1 VMLWLL
7 LSVAAMVLTYTALRR
22 RRLVRDGDALEGT
35 TRFRAGVP
43 ELRELVVGIRKGIRP
58 SHVTP
63 PRLKIA
69 LSLHIIA
76 TLVVGVSTW
85 RVLANVITMEAPSF
99 SWLLRIAFTL
109 SLGGAAYLA
118 ASAFTLWHRLRRL
131 LRALAWG
138 PLSDAFDRVPR
149 EFCRTLGLRWS

>member
-1 VMLWLL
+1 
-7 LSVAAMVLTYTALRR
+7 
-22 RRLVRDGDALEGT
+22 
-35 TRFRAGVP
+35 
-43 ELRELVVGIRKGIRP
+43 
-58 SHVTP
+58 
-63 PRLKIA
+63 LKIA

-131 LRALAWG
+131 LRAPACG
-138 PLSDAFDRVPR
+138 PLSDAFDRVAR
-149 EFCRTLGLRWS
+149 AFCRRLGLRWSSAPPAASELRYDMDQVSMLRTLVVQKAASVPGGTPSISTPTFDAWDDERKKMEEELTAVAAA